1 MKKRIAIFA
10 SGSGTN
16 AEKFFEYFKNSNDI
30 EISVLLSNNSNAY
43 ALQRAKNHST
53 PAKVFSRQEFQKTN
67 KVLDILES
75 KRIDYIVL
83 AGFLW
88 LIPTNLINAF
98 PDRIINIHPALLPK
112 YGGKGMYG
120 MNVHEAVKRN
130 NETTSGITIH
140 LVNEIYDDGRI
151 LFQKETVVDDSDNP
165 VDIAN
170 KIHVLEHRYF
180 PEVVEKYVL
189 KKSSLI

>member
-1 MKKRIAIFA
+1 LKKRVAIFA
-10 SGSGTN
+10 SGGGTN
-16 AEKFFEYFKNSNDI
+16 AEKFFEYFTNSNEI
-30 EISVLLSNNSNAY
+30 EICILLSNNSNAY
-43 ALQRAKNHST
+43 ALERAKNHNT
-53 PAKVFSRQEFQKTN
+53 ATKVFSRQEFQKTN
-67 KVLDILES
+67 EVLDVLES
-75 KRIDYIVL
+75 KRIDFIIL

-88 LIPTNLINAF
+88 LIPSNIIKAF

-130 NETTSGITIH
+130 NETMSGITIH
-140 LVNEIYDDGRI
+140 LVSEIYDDGKI
-151 LFQKETVVDDSDNP
+151 LFQKETLVEDRDTP

-170 KIHVLEHRYF
+170 KVHVLEHRYF

-189 KKSSLI
+189 ENLL